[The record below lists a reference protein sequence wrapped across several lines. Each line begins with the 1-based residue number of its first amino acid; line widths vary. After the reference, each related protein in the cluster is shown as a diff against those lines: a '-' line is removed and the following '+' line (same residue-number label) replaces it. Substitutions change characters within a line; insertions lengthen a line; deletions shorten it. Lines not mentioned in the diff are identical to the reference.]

1 MSQGIHWY
9 CDRQEGTEPS
19 FKRRSRR
26 FLQIISHP
34 RDAWLVVR
42 LLLWAIVLPV
52 CKRIVPL
59 RKLTP
64 FMWVSPAAVRNLA
77 QERKIATIV
86 RWIYAFIFPN
96 ETSCLERS
104 LLLYRYLSSNNMG
117 PRLVTGMRRTEDQNW
132 KGHAWILVDGK
143 PFGEA
148 FASIQDFRPLI
159 VFGPEGIGEQAEPD
173 STERTE

>member
-1 MSQGIHWY
+1 
-9 CDRQEGTEPS
+9 
-19 FKRRSRR
+19 
-26 FLQIISHP
+26 LQIIGHP

-42 LLLWAIVLPV
+42 LLLWAMVLPV

-59 RKLTP
+59 RKLAP
-64 FMWVSPAAVRNLA
+64 LMWGSPTTLRDLD
-77 QERKIATIV
+77 QEQKIVTIV
-86 RWIYAFIFPN
+86 RWIYVFIFPN
-96 ETSCLERS
+96 DTSCLERS
-104 LLLYRYLSSNNMG
+104 LLLYRYLSRNNMG

-159 VFGPEGIGEQAEPD
+159 VFGREGVREQVGPD
-173 STERTE
+173 SIERTE